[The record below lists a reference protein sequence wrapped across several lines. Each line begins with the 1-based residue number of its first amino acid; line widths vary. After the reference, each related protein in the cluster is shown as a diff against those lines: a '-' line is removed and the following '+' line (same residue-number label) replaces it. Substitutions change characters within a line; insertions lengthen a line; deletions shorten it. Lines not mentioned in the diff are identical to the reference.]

1 MKKNIGTIDKTIRI
15 LLAALFIIL
24 FFTNTVTGL
33 FGVILL
39 VFAGVFLITSF
50 VSSCPLYIPFGIKTI
65 KTEKIDVKKV

>member
-1 MKKNIGTIDKTIRI
+1 MKKNMGTIDKTIRI
-15 LLAALFIIL
+15 LLAVLFIIL